1 MSEPGR
7 DQNRLMDE
15 AIDLVIRLQND
26 PGNPVAIEMVRVWRA
41 RSPEHE
47 RIWARVA
54 KVHGASGKVLTQR
67 RNAERRE
74 KLGLTRRNLV
84 IGGVVGLG
92 AVGAGYSILP
102 DAPLRGRADH
112 VTAKGEIRSV
122 TLPDG
127 SVATLGPDSAIAVDF
142 TAQRRHIQ
150 LLAGMS
156 FFDVASEPLRA
167 FTVQAAGLTATALGT
182 AFDVADDAGML
193 SVSVDHGVVEAQ
205 APGSTIAA
213 GTKLTAGEW
222 VTFDSATY
230 AIERGSRETSQIA
243 SWRDNLIVAEKEAVS
258 TLVARIGRW
267 IPGRIVMA
275 DPFIGSQRVSGIF
288 DLNNPKRALEAVV
301 HPAGAHVRQ
310 VSSYLTVIS
319 PI

>member
-1 MSEPGR
+1 MSEPGP
-7 DQNRLMDE
+7 DQIRLTDE
-15 AIDLVIRLQND
+15 AIDLAIRLQND
-26 PGNPVAIEMVRVWRA
+26 PDNPVAIEMIRAWRA
-41 RSPEHE
+41 RGPEHE
-47 RIWARVA
+47 RIWLRVA
-54 KVHGASGKVLTQR
+54 RVHGASGKVLTQR
-67 RNAERRE
+67 RKAERRE

-92 AVGAGYSILP
+92 AAGASYSILP
-102 DAPLRGRADH
+102 DMLLRRRADH
-112 VTAKGEIRSV
+112 ITGKGEIRSV
-122 TLPDG
+122 TLEDG

-142 TAQRRHIQ
+142 TTRLRRIQ

-156 FFDVASEPLRA
+156 FFDVAAEPQRA
-167 FTVQAAGLTATALGT
+167 FVVQVAELTATALGT
-182 AFDVADDAGML
+182 AFDVASDAGML
-193 SVSVDHGVVEAQ
+193 SISVDRGSVEAQ
-205 APGSTIAA
+205 APHSAIAGGS
-213 GTKLTAGEW
+213 KLAAGEW

-230 AIERGSRETSQIA
+230 AVERGSREAGQIA
-243 SWRDNLIVAEKEAVS
+243 SWRDNMIIAEREAVS
-258 TLVARIGRW
+258 ALVARIGRW